1 MSVGP
6 GRTTNPEAEPGS
18 QSSRIIGS
26 GEMAALVRAY
36 DWGSTPLGTID
47 TWSVELL
54 TVVNLTLS
62 SPSPARTMWGPDF
75 ILIYN
80 DAYRPIPGPRH
91 PQLLGN
97 PPERFTRNPGTLSDH
112 SSKRPLQPVKPSSTR
127 SCSCPSRRTT
137 ACRIFI

>member
-6 GRTTNPEAEPGS
+6 GRTTNPEAEPRS

-54 TVVNLTLS
+54 TVVNLEAAAKLQQ
-62 SPSPARTMWGPDF
+62 AW
-75 ILIYN
+75 
-80 DAYRPIPGPRH
+80 A
-91 PQLLGN
+91 
-97 PPERFTRNPGTLSDH
+97 DH
-112 SSKRPLQPVKPSSTR
+112 H
-127 SCSCPSRRTT
+127 TT
-137 ACRIFI
+137 A